1 MMHQI
6 PRVAGLLAAIAA
18 SVATASPPYAS
29 PTPIPKPELFG
40 PGLFSTAH
48 DDAHPTFSLDG
59 NTAYFLRNS
68 PDFRHWTVLQTQFA
82 DGRWSKPQVAPFAG
96 QYNDADVFFTRDGK
110 AMYLISNRPVAGRAH
125 TDTDIWVRRR
135 DGADWGAFSR
145 VDALA
150 SDGDEYF
157 PTLTDRGTIYFGSER
172 PGGKGKCD
180 LWRAQPQG
188 DSFGAPENLAALN
201 TAGDD
206 IEAYV
211 APDESWLI
219 FSSNGR
225 PDTHGNYDLYATWQ
239 CDGQWSEPRNL
250 DVLNTAAWEFGARVT
265 PDGKYLFF
273 TSNRST
279 FAEPAGRRLDIDALD
294 RKLGAPG
301 NGLRDIYRIDLDALK
316 LASPCAQPG
325 T

>member
-1 MMHQI
+1 MTHRI
-6 PRVAGLLAAIAA
+6 ALVAGMLASAA
-18 SVATASPPYAS
+18 ATAAPPYAS
-29 PTPIPKPELFG
+29 PTPIAKPEIFG
-40 PGLFSTAH
+40 TGIFSTGH

-59 NTAYFLRNS
+59 NTAYFVRSS
-68 PDFRHWTVLQTQFA
+68 PDFRYWTLLETTFV
-82 DGRWSKPQVAPFAG
+82 DGRWSTPEVAPFSG

-110 AMYLISNRPVAGRAH
+110 ATYLISNRPVAGRAH

-135 DGADWGAFSR
+135 DGAGWGEFSR

-188 DSFGAPENLAALN
+188 DGFGEPENLAALN
-201 TAGDD
+201 TPGND

-211 APDESWLI
+211 SPDERWLI
-219 FSSNGR
+219 FSSDGR
-225 PDTHGNYDLYATWQ
+225 PDTRGAYDLYVTYR
-239 CDGQWSEPRNL
+239 CDGAWTEPRNL
-250 DVLNTAAWEFGARVT
+250 ENLNTTGWEFGARAT
-265 PDGKYLFF
+265 PDGKYLYF

-279 FAEPAGRRLDIDALD
+279 FGEPAGRRLDAGGLD
-294 RKLGAPG
+294 RKLNAPG

-316 LASPCAQPG
+316 LASPCARPG

>member
-1 MMHQI
+1 MRLHSLAVTGVL
-6 PRVAGLLAAIAA
+6 VAANAAAA
-18 SVATASPPYAS
+18 APPYAAS
-29 PTPIPKPELFG
+29 TPIPKPELYA

-48 DDAHPTFSLDG
+48 HDAHPTFTADG
-59 NTAYFLRNS
+59 KHAYFVRAS
-68 PDFRHWTVLQTQFA
+68 PDFRYWTLLETTFA
-82 DGRWSKPQVAPFAG
+82 HGRWTRPQVAPFAG

-110 AMYLISNRPVAGRAH
+110 SMYLISNRPVAGRVHA
-125 TDTDIWVRRR
+125 DTDIWVRRR
-135 DGADWGAFSR
+135 NGTDWGEFSR

-180 LWRAQPQG
+180 LWRAQPAG
-188 DSFGAPENLAALN
+188 ETFAAPENLAALN

-225 PDTHGNYDLYATWQ
+225 PDTRGNYDLYVSWQ
-239 CDGQWSEPRNL
+239 CDGRWSEPRNL
-250 DVLNTAAWEFGARVT
+250 DLLNTAGWEFGARVT
-265 PDGKYLFF
+265 PDGRYLFF

-279 FAEPAGRRLDIDALD
+279 FGEPAGRTLDIDALD
-294 RKLGAPG
+294 AKLTAPG
-301 NGLRDIYRIDLDALK
+301 NGLHDIYRVDLDALR
-316 LASPCAQPG
+316 LTSPCTPAPAR
-325 T
+325 